1 MNKYT
6 FFAISNI
13 LIVFLTVFVFYMTRH
28 IISFAFLLL
37 LYTGN
42 SKIEEEE

>member
-6 FFAISNI
+6 FFTISNI
-13 LIVFLTVFVFYMTRH
+13 LTVFLTVFVFYMTRH

-37 LYTGN
+37 FYTG
-42 SKIEEEE
+42 SGKIKEEE